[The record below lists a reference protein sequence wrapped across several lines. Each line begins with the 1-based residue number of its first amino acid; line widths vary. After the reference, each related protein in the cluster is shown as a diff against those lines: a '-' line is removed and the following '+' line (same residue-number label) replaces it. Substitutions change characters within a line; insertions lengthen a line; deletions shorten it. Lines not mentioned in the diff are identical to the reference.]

1 MSRSKKHES
10 VPNELQ
16 EVANALRGQRPELGP
31 LELDRIKLRAM
42 SGARRSTHSQ
52 KGYPMRSRLVTFL
65 TIGALAVGSG
75 SAIAG
80 FEGGDGGGS
89 GGGEDAGHH
98 EYKPPCKN
106 GEKFADQKCQKDDHG
121 EHGDNGDH
129 GH

>member
-1 MSRSKKHES
+1 
-10 VPNELQ
+10 
-16 EVANALRGQRPELGP
+16 
-31 LELDRIKLRAM
+31 
-42 SGARRSTHSQ
+42 
-52 KGYPMRSRLVTFL
+52 MRSRLVTFL

-80 FEGGDGGGS
+80 FEGGDGGGF

-106 GEKFADQKCQKDDHG
+106 GEKFADHKCQKDDEHGGEHG
-121 EHGDNGDH
+121 EHGGEHGEH